1 MSSND
6 AISRDQFLEQ
16 LEAIRGQLSRVHHD
30 INNPLSVISGNVE
43 LISELTNALGMKG
56 DLEGPLEDIAAAV
69 VQLTENV
76 DKLLAV
82 RGLLNELSLHLGH
95 GD

>member
-1 MSSND
+1 MTSND

>member
-1 MSSND
+1 MTSND

-82 RGLLNELSLHLGH
+82 RGLLNELSPSFGTW
-95 GD
+95 

>member
-1 MSSND
+1 M
-6 AISRDQFLEQ
+6 
-16 LEAIRGQLSRVHHD
+16 
-30 INNPLSVISGNVE
+30 
-43 LISELTNALGMKG
+43 ISELTNALGMKG